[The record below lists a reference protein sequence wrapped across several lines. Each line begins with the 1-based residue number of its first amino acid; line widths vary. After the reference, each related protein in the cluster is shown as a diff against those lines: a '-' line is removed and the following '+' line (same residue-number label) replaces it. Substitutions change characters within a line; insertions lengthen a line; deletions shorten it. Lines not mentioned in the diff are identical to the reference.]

1 MSTGQSVRIDGE
13 VQTLPISNIL
23 YEIAQTSALR
33 ILQKWSVMGE
43 VTQDDLLTPNPLF
56 VELERK
62 NKFSRNHT
70 TYKLY
75 KNYISKHFPL
85 DQGSNYN
92 SFEAIE

>member
-1 MSTGQSVRIDGE
+1 MK
-13 VQTLPISNIL
+13 LL

-33 ILQKWSVMGE
+33 ISQKWSVMGE
-43 VTQDDLLTPNPLF
+43 ITPDDLLTPNPLF
-56 VELERK
+56 VDYSEKTNLAVIILLI
-62 NKFSRNHT
+62 N
-70 TYKLY
+70 YI